1 MSSQGSVLAAAA
13 AARPGAIV
21 VDSRQHPAG
30 LDGATV
36 IRRLRLDAALRSVP
50 CLLLTSSEERDAE
63 LRALEAGADAFVR
76 KEEDVA
82 VILARLAAA
91 QRSAATS
98 VPGKSASVEAR
109 RNIATWMPQLIHG
122 S

>member
-1 MSSQGSVLAAAA
+1 MLVAGSGEEGLRAA

-91 QRSAATS
+91 LRSAAQR
-98 VPGKSASVEAR
+98 PACPARAPASRLGV
-109 RNIATWMPQLIHG
+109 TLLHG
-122 S
+122 CRS